1 MKAKPPKHH
10 RKRAAPQATR
20 KMSREIKKSPQSQAG
35 RVLRWALLS
44 LTALLAFACYLFA
57 LALLPMGHQAGR
69 ENVELDI
76 EAGSSVRQIISSS
89 QEAGLDVNASYLY
102 WLIRLSGQAKDIKAG
117 SYEISNQV
125 SPWDFLQK
133 ITRGDETLKS
143 VTLVEGWNFHQ
154 FRNALNKAEGLK
166 HDSSGLSDVQ
176 IMQKIGFDSL
186 PAEGHFYP
194 DTYTFG
200 KNTSDFKVLMRAKK
214 AMDHQLQRA
223 WEARAPQTGSTLLSP
238 EEALTLASIVEKETG
253 AAKDRAMISS
263 VFHNRL
269 KIGMPLQTDPTVIYG
284 MGDAF
289 NGNLTKKDLRAD
301 HPWNTYTRLGLPP
314 TAISMPGKAALNAAL
329 HPETS
334 QALYFVAKGDGSSY
348 FSESLEEHNHAVNRY
363 QRHLN

>member
-1 MKAKPPKHH
+1 MKAKPP
-10 RKRAAPQATR
+10 Q
-20 KMSREIKKSPQSQAG
+20 KSPKTTGAKSRQSQRSKNQAG
-35 RVLRWALLS
+35 RVLRLVLLSGIAVLALLS
-44 LTALLAFACYLFA
+44 YLFA
-57 LALLPMGHQAGR
+57 LALLPMSHQAGH

-76 EAGSSVRQIISSS
+76 EAGSTVRQIISVS
-89 QEAGLDVNASYLY
+89 QEAGLDVNATYLY
-102 WLIRLSGQAKDIKAG
+102 WLFRLSGQAKDIKAG
-117 SYEISNQV
+117 SYEVSNQV

-166 HDSSGLSDVQ
+166 HDTLGMSDVQ
-176 IMQKIGFDSL
+176 IMQKMGAESIA
-186 PAEGHFYP
+186 AEGHFYP

-200 KNTSDFKVLMRAKK
+200 KNTSDLKVLARAKK
-214 AMDHQLQRA
+214 AMDHHLQKA
-223 WEARAPQTGSTLLSP
+223 WDERAPETSNTLMSA
-238 EEALTLASIVEKETG
+238 EQALILASIVEKETG

-284 MGDAF
+284 IGDNF

-314 TAISMPGKAALNAAL
+314 TPISMPGKAALNAAL
-329 HPETS
+329 HPQSS

-348 FSESLEEHNHAVNRY
+348 FSESLEEHNQAVNRF